1 MFRKIVLI
9 IATLAG
15 LGLAGCSDSKSGPE
29 AKYRIAVIPK
39 GLDHE
44 FWQSIERG
52 ADRAAEDIK
61 AQKSFTV
68 EVLWRGPLKEND
80 ARAQI
85 DIINRNIADRV
96 SGIALAPQHSQTMVP
111 SVKEAV
117 RENIPVVIFDSGLA
131 DQEPILKY
139 IATNNYHGGEL
150 AAEAL
155 LKALRESGKPAPR
168 LVLFRYQVGSESTDQ
183 REKGFEDYVNRV
195 IDEQKKKGEPT
206 ITWLS
211 RDKYAGATLDTA
223 LREAGPLLTSLTD
236 QGIDGIFAPNESSAH
251 GMVSALRNLGLNKN
265 VKLVGFDSSPPLLQA
280 VKDGD
285 IEALIVQDPYKMGY
299 LSVWT
304 LVLHLEGYNVAPDG
318 QKVQSTGEFVLT
330 RANQDERATKERF
343 DAEFQKQRRMEVP
356 NYPKR

>member
-1 MFRKIVLI
+1 MLRKILVTM
-9 IATLAG
+9 ATAAALM
-15 LGLAGCSDSKSGPE
+15 LTGCGDSKPEPE

-44 FWQSIERG
+44 FWQSIHRG
-52 ADRAAEDIK
+52 AERAVADIQ
-61 AQKSFTV
+61 AQKNLAV
-68 EVLWRGPLKEND
+68 KVLWDGPLKESD
-80 ARAQI
+80 AREQI
-85 DIINRNIADRV
+85 NIINRNVASRV
-96 SGIALAPQHSQTMVP
+96 SGIALAPQHSETMIPTVQ
-111 SVKEAV
+111 EAV
-117 RENIPVVIFDSGLA
+117 RQHIPVVIFDSGLA
-131 DQEPILKY
+131 DPESMIKY

-155 LKALRESGKPAPR
+155 VKALREAGKPAPR

-195 IDEQKKKGEPT
+195 IEEQKKKGEPT

-211 RDKYAGATLDTA
+211 RDKYAGATQDTA
-223 LREAGPLLTSLTD
+223 LREAGPLLTSLSD

-251 GMVSALRNLGLNKN
+251 GMVSALRNLGLNKKI
-265 VKLVGFDSSPPLLQA
+265 KLVGFDSSPPLLQA
-280 VKDGD
+280 AKDGD

-304 LVLHLEGYNVAPDG
+304 LVLYLEGYNVAPDG

-330 RANQDERATKERF
+330 RANLEDRASKERF
-343 DAEFQKQRRMEVP
+343 DADFQKDRKMEVP
-356 NYPKR
+356 DYPKR

>member
-1 MFRKIVLI
+1 MLRKMLLMTAMI
-9 IATLAG
+9 AG
-15 LGLAGCSDSKSGPE
+15 LSLAGCGDSKSEPE

-44 FWQSIERG
+44 FWQSIHRG
-52 ADRAAEDIK
+52 AERAAEDIQ
-61 AQKSFTV
+61 AQKGLAV
-68 EVLWRGPLKEND
+68 KVLWDGPLKEND

-85 DIINRNIADRV
+85 DIIDRNIARRV
-96 SGIALAPQHSQTMVP
+96 SGIALAPQHSRTMIP

-117 RENIPVVIFDSGLA
+117 REKIPVVIFDSGLA

-155 LKALRESGKPAPR
+155 LKALREAGKPAPR

-211 RDKYAGATLDTA
+211 REKYAGATQDSA
-223 LREAGPLLTSLTD
+223 LREAGPLLTSLSD
-236 QGIDGIFAPNESSAH
+236 RGIDGIFAPNESSAQ
-251 GMVSALRNLGLNKN
+251 GMVSALRNLGLNKK

-304 LVLHLEGYNVAPDG
+304 LVLYLEGYNVAPDG

-330 RANQDERATKERF
+330 RANLEDRASKERF
-343 DAEFQKQRRMEVP
+343 DAAFQKERKMEVP